1 MWISALNRKLL
12 REAWRLRGQIVTI
25 SIVLASGMI
34 CFISMRGTYASLA
47 VSKHEYYD
55 RYRFADV
62 FARAERVPESVAR
75 RIEALPGVAVVET
88 RVAEEVSL
96 PIDGME
102 RPAYGR
108 LLSLPSTRP
117 PATNA
122 LYLRRGRYPEAGK
135 SDEIVLLDSF
145 AEAHGLVPG
154 HRVPVVVNGKRRSL
168 RVVGIALS
176 PEFVY
181 AIRPGALV
189 DDPKRHAVLWME
201 RSALASAFQLD
212 GAFNDVTLR
221 LAPGAS
227 EQGVRVA
234 VDRILAR
241 YGGIGSIGRKD
252 QVSNRI
258 LSQELDQLGVLST
271 MIPAVFLGVTAF
283 LVNLVLGRMIRLQ
296 RPEIATLKAIGYSN
310 REVGGHY
317 LGLVTVVLVPAC
329 VVGLA
334 GGFFLG
340 RVVLGLYGRTF
351 RFPTLEFQLTPGL
364 MIMAVVVSAIAA
376 LGGAL
381 GAVRA
386 AVRLPPAE
394 AMQPPAPARYRRSLF
409 ERLGLDVLFG
419 PGGMMVARELTRR
432 PFRTLLSSFG
442 IAGAVS
448 LLILSHFALDSLLG
462 YFEGTFRREQRQDL
476 AVVFARPVAPRVVGQ
491 LARLPGVVTAE
502 GIRAVPVR
510 IVNEHRSR
518 ASVIMGLPAEH
529 TLRRLIARGGAEVT
543 IPDDGVVLTKT
554 LADVLG
560 LRIGDRPEIEVREG
574 DRRTVRPVVVGFVE
588 DSIGLSI
595 YARAGL
601 LAELEGDLGA
611 TSSALL
617 RVDAREVEQVE
628 AALRRSPSII
638 DISDAAGDMQRLLD
652 MNSSI
657 MNVWTVISI
666 ALSGGIVFG
675 VVYNNARIG
684 LAAWARELASLRV
697 LGFNIREISAILL
710 ASQAIEVA
718 LAVPAGLWLGRV
730 WAEWFMSSMDPETFR
745 WAVVVAPRTYLLSAV
760 VTVLAAMVSALWV
773 RRNLDTLDLVAVLK
787 ARE

>member
-317 LGLVTVVLVPAC
+317 LPRH
-329 VVGLA
+329 
-334 GGFFLG
+334 GGSG
-340 RVVLGLYGRTF
+340 
-351 RFPTLEFQLTPGL
+351 
-364 MIMAVVVSAIAA
+364 
-376 LGGAL
+376 
-381 GAVRA
+381 
-386 AVRLPPAE
+386 
-394 AMQPPAPARYRRSLF
+394 
-409 ERLGLDVLFG
+409 
-419 PGGMMVARELTRR
+419 
-432 PFRTLLSSFG
+432 
-442 IAGAVS
+442 
-448 LLILSHFALDSLLG
+448 
-462 YFEGTFRREQRQDL
+462 
-476 AVVFARPVAPRVVGQ
+476 
-491 LARLPGVVTAE
+491 ARL
-502 GIRAVPVR
+502 
-510 IVNEHRSR
+510 
-518 ASVIMGLPAEH
+518 
-529 TLRRLIARGGAEVT
+529 RGGARWRLLSGARRARAIRQNVPVSDVGVPADAG
-543 IPDDGVVLTKT
+543 PDDHG
-554 LADVLG
+554 G
-560 LRIGDRPEIEVREG
+560 GGER
-574 DRRTVRPVVVGFVE
+574 DRRAGRCAGCR
-588 DSIGLSI
+588 
-595 YARAGL
+595 ARCR
-601 LAELEGDLGA
+601 
-611 TSSALL
+611 SSAAG
-617 RVDAREVEQVE
+617 R
-628 AALRRSPSII
+628 
-638 DISDAAGDMQRLLD
+638 SDAAARPC
-652 MNSSI
+652 
-657 MNVWTVISI
+657 
-666 ALSGGIVFG
+666 ALS
-675 VVYNNARIG
+675 
-684 LAAWARELASLRV
+684 
-697 LGFNIREISAILL
+697 
-710 ASQAIEVA
+710 
-718 LAVPAGLWLGRV
+718 
-730 WAEWFMSSMDPETFR
+730 T
-745 WAVVVAPRTYLLSAV
+745 
-760 VTVLAAMVSALWV
+760 
-773 RRNLDTLDLVAVLK
+773 
-787 ARE
+787 

>member
-1 MWISALNRKLL
+1 
-12 REAWRLRGQIVTI
+12 
-25 SIVLASGMI
+25 
-34 CFISMRGTYASLA
+34 
-47 VSKHEYYD
+47 
-55 RYRFADV
+55 
-62 FARAERVPESVAR
+62 
-75 RIEALPGVAVVET
+75 
-88 RVAEEVSL
+88 
-96 PIDGME
+96 
-102 RPAYGR
+102 
-108 LLSLPSTRP
+108 
-117 PATNA
+117 
-122 LYLRRGRYPEAGK
+122 
-135 SDEIVLLDSF
+135 
-145 AEAHGLVPG
+145 
-154 HRVPVVVNGKRRSL
+154 
-168 RVVGIALS
+168 
-176 PEFVY
+176 
-181 AIRPGALV
+181 
-189 DDPKRHAVLWME
+189 
-201 RSALASAFQLD
+201 
-212 GAFNDVTLR
+212 
-221 LAPGAS
+221 
-227 EQGVRVA
+227 
-234 VDRILAR
+234 
-241 YGGIGSIGRKD
+241 
-252 QVSNRI
+252 
-258 LSQELDQLGVLST
+258 
-271 MIPAVFLGVTAF
+271 
-283 LVNLVLGRMIRLQ
+283 
-296 RPEIATLKAIGYSN
+296 
-310 REVGGHY
+310 
-317 LGLVTVVLVPAC
+317 
-329 VVGLA
+329 
-334 GGFFLG
+334 
-340 RVVLGLYGRTF
+340 
-351 RFPTLEFQLTPGL
+351 
-364 MIMAVVVSAIAA
+364 
-376 LGGAL
+376 
-381 GAVRA
+381 
-386 AVRLPPAE
+386 
-394 AMQPPAPARYRRSLF
+394 
-409 ERLGLDVLFG
+409 
-419 PGGMMVARELTRR
+419 
-432 PFRTLLSSFG
+432 
-442 IAGAVS
+442 
-448 LLILSHFALDSLLG
+448 
-462 YFEGTFRREQRQDL
+462 
-476 AVVFARPVAPRVVGQ
+476 
-491 LARLPGVVTAE
+491 
-502 GIRAVPVR
+502 
-510 IVNEHRSR
+510 
-518 ASVIMGLPAEH
+518 MGLPAEH

-554 LADVLG
+554 LGDVLG